1 MTPYHNSFS
10 IKSDLEFMEG
20 ALVYL
25 LEKAIKRGGN
35 DFQVLIVLF
44 CFCFFF
50 VTMYPYIALGG
61 LEFAL

>member
-35 DFQVLIVLF
+35 DFQVLIV
-44 CFCFFF
+44 CFVF
-50 VTMYPYIALGG
+50 VFSL
-61 LEFAL
+61 